1 MGLLQRLG
9 AGTYITIAT
18 GLVILAGVPAMLDL
32 YNVLQITVFVVMAI
46 LALSLSLSWGF
57 GGILCLG
64 QAAFFGI
71 GGYSYAVAVE
81 NMGDST
87 IPILLA
93 IAVPALFA
101 LALGYFMFMARLGE
115 LYVGVITLS
124 VSLIL
129 FNFFNSA
136 AGPTYVIGAAK
147 LNGYTGMSS
156 VPMIN
161 VPGFRE
167 AVLDPNGMFYLAMA
181 SLIVVYLVCK
191 IVSVSTFGRIVVAV
205 KQNEDRAEL
214 IGYNSASFKLGIF
227 VIGAAIAGYA
237 GCLFTNWNAFI
248 SPTVFSLGTTAQIII
263 WIIVGGRET
272 FIGPVLGAVAM
283 QYLTT
288 RLGTAG
294 SIDTSLVLGVIL
306 MIFVVLVPEGAVP
319 FIKRLVTRAASSV
332 SARGEQAPVP
342 ASRKET
348 VR

>member
-9 AGTYITIAT
+9 ASTYVTAGI
-18 GLVILAGVPAMLDL
+18 GLLILAGVPATLDL

-46 LALSLSLSWGF
+46 LALSLALSWGF

-64 QAAFFGI
+64 QAAFFGL

-87 IPILLA
+87 VPVLLS

-136 AGPTYVIGAAK
+136 AGPDYVIGAAK

-161 VPGFRE
+161 VPGFPN
-167 AVLDPNGMFYLAMA
+167 AVLDPNAMFYLAMA
-181 SLIVVYLVCK
+181 SLIIVYLLCK

-214 IGYNSASFKLGIF
+214 IGYNSAAFKLGIF
-227 VIGAAIAGYA
+227 VLGAAIAGYA

-272 FIGPVLGAVAM
+272 FIGPILGAVAM

-294 SIDTSLVLGVIL
+294 SIDTSLVFGIIL
-306 MIFVVLVPEGAVP
+306 MVFVVVVPEGAVP
-319 FIKRLVTRAASSV
+319 FIKRLVIRAANSS
-332 SARGEQAPVP
+332 ADHEATMPVP
-342 ASRKET
+342 GSREET
-348 VR
+348 VQ